1 MAQCRDCNAEIT
13 WARTTGR
20 GSFIPLDPYPDDR
33 VGTVKKLER
42 TDEHGHTHL
51 VTDENG
57 VVFADVL
64 TGGSLHCA
72 IANRDKLYV
81 PHRDTCHARR
91 PTNPMPDH
99 VRRTVSAVRPS
110 HRRRRW

>member
-81 PHRDTCHARR
+81 HTATPARPPPDESDARPRPPHRQR
-91 PTNPMPDH
+91 
-99 VRRTVSAVRPS
+99 VRPS